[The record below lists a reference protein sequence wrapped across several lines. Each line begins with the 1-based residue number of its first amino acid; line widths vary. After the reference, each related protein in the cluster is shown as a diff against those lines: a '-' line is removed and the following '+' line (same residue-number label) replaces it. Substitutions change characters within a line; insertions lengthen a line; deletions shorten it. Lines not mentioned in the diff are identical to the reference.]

1 MYVTGEG
8 EGFTRHGTIICNH
21 VNSQGFAGN
30 VLDILHPKIRV
41 FQSHVGIFTMFQ
53 LLFSEI
59 A

>member
-1 MYVTGEG
+1 MSLGKGRVLQDTGQSLA
-8 EGFTRHGTIICNH
+8 NH

-30 VLDILHPKIRV
+30 VLDISHPKIRV

>member
-1 MYVTGEG
+1 MSLGKKRGLQDTGQS
-8 EGFTRHGTIICNH
+8 FASH

-41 FQSHVGIFTMFQ
+41 FQSRVGIFTMFQ